1 MRMDL
6 ISPVVSTI
14 TLALA
19 IGAALL
25 GVFAVV
31 DAGSRRPDAFAAADK
46 QTKGT
51 WSGITA
57 ACAVVSVLGLLV
69 QGPFGALGLL
79 WLAAL
84 VGDLVYLLDVRPKL
98 REVQRG
104 SRW

>member
-1 MRMDL
+1 MTFVQ
-6 ISPVVSTI
+6 PVI
-14 TLALA
+14 TAITYALA
-19 IGAALL
+19 IGSALL
-25 GVFAVV
+25 AVFAAI

-57 ACAVVSVLGLLV
+57 ACAVVAVLGLLV
-69 QGPFGALGLL
+69 AGPFGVLGLL

-84 VGDLVYLLDVRPKL
+84 IGDLVYVLDVRPKL

>member
-1 MRMDL
+1 MKLVD
-6 ISPVVSTI
+6 PVIFAI
-14 TLALA
+14 TFALE

-25 GVFAVV
+25 GIFAVV

-57 ACAVVSVLGLLV
+57 ACAVVTVLGLIGFAV
-69 QGPFGALGLL
+69 FGAPGLL

-84 VGDLVYLLDVRPKL
+84 VGELVYMLDVRPKL

>member
-1 MRMDL
+1 MTFVAPIIYAID
-6 ISPVVSTI
+6 
-14 TLALA
+14 LALA
-19 IGAALL
+19 IGLALL
-25 GVFAVV
+25 GVFAAI

-57 ACAVVSVLGLLV
+57 ACAVVGVLGLLV
-69 QGPFGALGLL
+69 AGPFGVLGLL

>member
-1 MRMDL
+1 MDFVE
-6 ISPVVSTI
+6 PVIIAI
-14 TLALA
+14 TYVLE
-19 IGAALL
+19 IGAAIL
-25 GVFAVV
+25 GVFALV

-57 ACAVVSVLGLLV
+57 GCAAVSVLGLV
-69 QGPFGALGLL
+69 VEGPFGALSLL

-84 VGDLVYLLDVRPKL
+84 IGDLVYVLDVRPKL

>member
-1 MRMDL
+1 MTFVEP
-6 ISPVVSTI
+6 IIAAI

-19 IGAALL
+19 IGSAVLS
-25 GVFAVV
+25 VFAAV

-57 ACAVVSVLGLLV
+57 ACAVVSVLGLLIA
-69 QGPFGALGLL
+69 GPFGVLGLL
-79 WLAAL
+79 WLAAV

-98 REVQRG
+98 KEVQRG

>member
-1 MRMDL
+1 MDIVTPIINSVTL
-6 ISPVVSTI
+6 I
-14 TLALA
+14 LA
-19 IGAALL
+19 IAGALL
-25 GVFAVV
+25 GVFAVA
-31 DAGSRRPDAFAAADK
+31 DAATRRPDAFAAADK

-57 ACAVVSVLGLLV
+57 ACAVVAVLGVLV
-69 QGPFGALGLL
+69 AGPFGVFGLL

-84 VGDLVYLLDVRPKL
+84 IGDLVYVLDVRPKL

>member
-1 MRMDL
+1 MNLVD
-6 ISPVVSTI
+6 PVIIAI
-14 TLALA
+14 TWLLA
-19 IGAALL
+19 IGGAIL
-25 GVFAVV
+25 GVFAAG
-31 DAGSRRPDAFAAADK
+31 DASTRRPDAFAAADK

-57 ACAVVSVLGLLV
+57 ACAVVSVLGLAFIY
-69 QGPFGALGLL
+69 GPFGPIGLL

-84 VGDLVYLLDVRPKL
+84 VGDLVYVLDVRPKL

>member
-1 MRMDL
+1 MKFAD
-6 ISPVVSTI
+6 PVILAI
-14 TLALA
+14 TFALE
-19 IGAALL
+19 IGAAVL
-25 GVFAVV
+25 GVFALV

-57 ACAVVSVLGLLV
+57 ACAVVTVLGLLGLGV
-69 QGPFGALGLL
+69 FGALTLL
-79 WLAAL
+79 WLAA
-84 VGDLVYLLDVRPKL
+84 VIGELVYLLDVRPKL

>member
-1 MRMDL
+1 MTL
-6 ISPVVSTI
+6 VSPVINAI
-14 TLALA
+14 TYALA
-19 IGAALL
+19 IGGALL
-25 GVFAVV
+25 GVWAVV
-31 DAGSRRPDAFAAADK
+31 DAGTRRPDAFAAADK

-57 ACAVVSVLGLLV
+57 ACAVVSVLGLIWV
-69 QGPFGALGLL
+69 YGPFGAPGLL